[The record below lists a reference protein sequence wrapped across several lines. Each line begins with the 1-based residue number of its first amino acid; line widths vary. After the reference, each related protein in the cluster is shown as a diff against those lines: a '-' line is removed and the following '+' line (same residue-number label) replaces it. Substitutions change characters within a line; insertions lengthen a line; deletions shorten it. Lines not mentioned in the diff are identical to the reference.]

1 MKKSSGILGIICL
14 LLFGAYSYW
23 VKENI
28 RSNQTLVYQE
38 SDQIHF
44 FTLQDVEGRPV
55 SLRHVIESNDLTWVN
70 FWATWC
76 GPCRREMP
84 MMSELYNEYKNKG
97 LGVVAVN
104 LGEKPVTVQ
113 SYLNE
118 NPVPFPVLIDSMRTQ
133 SEPINITIVPT
144 SLLVDRTG
152 MIIRISEGI
161 PETWESVIKMRFRDE

>member
-1 MKKSSGILGIICL
+1 M

-28 RSNQTLVYQE
+28 QANQTLVYQE
-38 SDQIHF
+38 SDQIQF
-44 FTLQDVEGRPV
+44 FSLQDVEGRPV
-55 SLRHVIESNDLTWVN
+55 SLQHVIQNNKLTWVN

-84 MMSELYNEYKNKG
+84 MMSELYNEYKDKG

-113 SYLNE
+113 NYLNE

-144 SLLVDRTG
+144 SLLVDRSG
-152 MIIRISEGI
+152 MIIHISEGI